1 MRRLIF
7 VRDVYQRIVRDPR
20 LLKSSPVM
28 HDTKFAR
35 LAIKLLKD
43 ATKDA
48 TKDENIDERL
58 QKMEEMA
65 QRVFEGLGD
74 AIEALE
80 KD

>member
-1 MRRLIF
+1 MFAILLPSSYTNKQTQYQMRRLIF

-43 ATKDA
+43 ATKD
-48 TKDENIDERL
+48 ENPEERL
-58 QKMEEMA
+58 QKMEELA
-65 QRVFEGLGD
+65 
-74 AIEALE
+74 
-80 KD
+80 